1 METLCFV
8 LLKFGADRLD
18 SLLFFVP
25 LALLIVLWGST
36 HLIRFIRHKV
46 QDYREM
52 ILSLK
57 EEEKAEE
64 WEAFLSPV

>member
-1 METLCFV
+1 MGTLCFV

-25 LALLIVLWGST
+25 LALLILLWGST

-64 WEAFLSPV
+64 WDAFLSPA